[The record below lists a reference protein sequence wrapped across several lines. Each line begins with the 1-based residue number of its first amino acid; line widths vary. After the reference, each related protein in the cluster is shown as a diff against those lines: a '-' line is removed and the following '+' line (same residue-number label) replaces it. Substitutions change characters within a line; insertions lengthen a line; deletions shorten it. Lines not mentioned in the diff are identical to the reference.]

1 MASRQRRQRSVT
13 DRSVTGTVSGARDSA
28 VNATL
33 VVP

>member
-1 MASRQRRQRSVT
+1 MYLSGRILSTVRLPDS
-13 DRSVTGTVSGARDSA
+13 GTVSGARDSA